1 MPLPRILGRPSVLA
15 GAVLA
20 LALSLSSCGFNY
32 ATDRI
37 YTPANGANQRD
48 ASVDVLGAVIVAAQ
62 PASGTF
68 IATFVNDSSTKPN
81 SVESILGDDSN
92 QGVTSP
98 GFTTVKLDPNALVNL
113 ATKGGPKVTGTF
125 DIGSY
130 VPMTISFGD
139 GTQVKVNVPVVPN
152 CEEWAGLDGS
162 GGDCQDVGTPEQE

>member
-1 MPLPRILGRPSVLA
+1 M
-15 GAVLA
+15 
-20 LALSLSSCGFNY
+20 
-32 ATDRI
+32 
-37 YTPANGANQRD
+37 
-48 ASVDVLGAVIVAAQ
+48 LGAVIVAAQ
-62 PASGTF
+62 PDSGTF